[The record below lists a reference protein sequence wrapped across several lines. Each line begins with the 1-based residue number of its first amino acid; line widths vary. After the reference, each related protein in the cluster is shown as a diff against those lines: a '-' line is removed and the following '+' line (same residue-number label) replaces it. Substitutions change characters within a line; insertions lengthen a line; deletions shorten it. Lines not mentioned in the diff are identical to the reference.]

1 MNTLK
6 RLAAVLLAGIMILS
20 VSACHPKDETALTIG
35 DVKITSALYM
45 CALIN
50 ADSEA
55 KTKIDEA
62 KEEAT
67 SSDTSSTSSTTETT
81 DYYSEKID
89 DKDFT
94 TWVKDR
100 ALEICIEYA
109 AYETKAE
116 ENKLTLTEE
125 QQSEFESSVDYYWSY
140 YGYSTLYEPNG
151 VSKDTFKRSIKSSY
165 LASAYFLSIY
175 GTDGTKAVAADEVKK
190 AIEENFVIADVLT
203 VSLSSKT
210 DDEKAT
216 LTAKLEDYEK
226 KLKAGT
232 AFEDIYNDY
241 YEIEEDTSSSSDTS
255 STEETKTPEDKY
267 ATVLGSEDTDYAND
281 NYATVKEMAV
291 NEVKLVKTDDALTLL
306 VRKDLFGDEYWVE
319 NLNTPALTLLKGD
332 EFDADIDE
340 FAKTLTV
347 KKNNYA
353 INRFKVKKIVYPT
366 NG

>member
-6 RLAAVLLAGIMILS
+6 RLAAVLLVGIMILS

-55 KTKIDEA
+55 KTKIDEEKA
-62 KEEAT
+62 DET
-67 SSDTSSTSSTTETT
+67 SSDTSTTTETT

-100 ALEICIEYA
+100 ALEICLEYA
-109 AYETKAE
+109 AYETKAA
-116 ENKLTLTEE
+116 ENNLTLTED
-125 QQSEFESSVDYYWSY
+125 QQTELDRAVEYYWSY

-151 VSKDTFKRSIKSSY
+151 VGKETFKRSIKSSY

-175 GTDGTKAVAADEVKK
+175 DTDGTNPVSADEVKT
-190 AIEENFVIADVLT
+190 AIEGNFVIADVLT
-203 VSLSSKT
+203 VSLSSQT

-216 LTAKLEDYEK
+216 LKTKFEDYEK
-226 KLKAGT
+226 KLKSGT
-232 AFEDIYNDY
+232 SFEDIYNDY

-255 STEETKTPEDKY
+255 STDETKTPEDKY
-267 ATVLGSEDTDYAND
+267 ATVLGSEDTDYSDD
-281 NYATVKEMAV
+281 NYATVKEMAI
-291 NEVKLVKTDDALTLL
+291 NEVKLVETDDALTLL

-332 EFDADIDE
+332 EFDADVEE
-340 FAKTLTV
+340 FTKTLTV

-353 INRFKVKKIVYPT
+353 INRFNVKKIVYPT
-366 NG
+366 SN